1 MNTNRMNNKRSMMNL
16 TRREAL
22 LGLGLAGAAALTACS
37 SQDNGQQASDPN
49 QPITLTVLSPLVV
62 ESPSDKVEKSYAEQY
77 QKLHPNVTIKFI
89 GIPMNDAYA
98 KISTLATG
106 GNMPDIFINSPE
118 FASKAQQLGIV
129 ADMDKLLGADYLN
142 GFAAAPMSQ
151 AKLGGKTQFAPYFT
165 IPTGLLYRSDLF
177 QQAGITPPTTWDEFE
192 AAAKKLT
199 VDTNGDGQP
208 DRWGFAMVGTNDGS
222 GGSRFIPVMRT
233 FGAQELVKSGSGW
246 STQFDSPGAIQA
258 FKLYGDLVN
267 KDKAVPPAPLQ
278 TGYAQANT
286 LMATDKAAMMI
297 TGPHTIGA
305 ILAQNPS
312 LKGKLAG
319 APLPHAP
326 GSKSVSVL
334 GMLGWSI
341 SQDSKNQQAAADYIK
356 FILNKQNQLDFT
368 AATGRFPTRNDALA
382 DPSVAR
388 PELQGFIAAQ
398 DNAFQLPDVPYYA
411 DLQVI
416 AGNAYQQVILNKMTP
431 EQAAQSAAEQTK
443 KDISNNG

>member
-1 MNTNRMNNKRSMMNL
+1 MKLSRPL
-16 TRREAL
+16 AAL
-22 LGLGLAGAAALTACS
+22 VGIGLVGGALAGCG
-37 SQDNGQQASDPN
+37 SQSGAQETSDPN
-49 QPITLTVLSPLVV
+49 KKITLTVLSPLVV
-62 ESPSDKVEKSYAEQY
+62 ESPSGDVEKAYAEEY
-77 QKLHPNVTIKFI
+77 HKAHPNVTIKFI
-89 GIPMNDAYA
+89 GVPMNDAYA

-106 GNMPDIFINSPE
+106 GDMPDIFINSPE
-118 FASKAQQLGIV
+118 FSTKAEQLGIV
-129 ADMDKLLGADYLN
+129 ADMDKLLGADYLK
-142 GFAAAPMSQ
+142 GFAAAPLKQ
-151 AKLGGKTQFAPYFT
+151 AKLNGKTQFAPYFT

-177 QQAGITPPTTWDEFE
+177 EKAGIKPPTTWDEFE
-192 AAAKKLT
+192 ADAKKLT
-199 VDTNGDGQP
+199 VDTNGDGQT

-233 FGAQELVKSGSGW
+233 FGAKELVKSGATW
-246 STQFDSPGAIQA
+246 TTQFGSDGAVKA

-267 KDKAVPPAPLQ
+267 KDGAVPPGPLQ
-278 TGYAQANT
+278 TGYAQANA
-286 LMATDKAAMMI
+286 LLATDKAAMMI

-326 GSKSVSVL
+326 GQKSVSVL
-334 GMLGWSI
+334 GMLGWSV

-356 FILNKQNQLDFT
+356 FILNKKNQLAFT
-368 AATGRFPTRNDALA
+368 DATGRFPTRNDALA
-382 DPSVAR
+382 DPSVNK
-388 PELQGFIAAQ
+388 PELKGFIAAQ

-431 EQAAQSAAEQTK
+431 EEAAKTAADQTK
-443 KDISNNG
+443 QDISNNG

>member
-1 MNTNRMNNKRSMMNL
+1 MMKL
-16 TRREAL
+16 TKPLAVL
-22 LGLGLAGAAALTACS
+22 LGLGLIGVALSGCG
-37 SQDNGQQASDPN
+37 SQDSAKQDSDSN
-49 QPITLTVLSPLVV
+49 KNITLTVLSPLVV
-62 ESPSDKVEKSYAEQY
+62 ESPSDEVEKSYAAQY
-77 QKLHPNVTIKFI
+77 HKLHPNVTIKFI
-89 GIPMNDAYA
+89 GVPMNDAYA

-106 GNMPDIFINSPE
+106 GDMPDIFINSPE
-118 FASKAQQLGIV
+118 FSTKAKQLGIV
-129 ADMDKLLGADYLN
+129 ADMDKLLGADYLK
-142 GFAAAPMSQ
+142 GFASAPLKQ
-151 AKLGGKTQFAPYFT
+151 AKLDGETQFAPYFT

-177 QQAGITPPTTWDEFE
+177 QEAGITPPTTWDEFE
-192 AAAKKLT
+192 ADAKKLT
-199 VDTNGDGQP
+199 VDTDGDGQP

-233 FGAQELVKSGSGW
+233 FGAKELTKSGDTW
-246 STQFDSPGAIQA
+246 KTQFDSDGAVKA

-267 KDKAVPPAPLQ
+267 KDKAVPPGPLQ

-305 ILAQNPS
+305 ILEQNPS

-334 GMLGWSI
+334 GMLGWSV
-341 SQDSKNQQAAADYIK
+341 SSDSDHQQAAADYIK
-356 FILNKQNQLDFT
+356 FILNKKNQLAFT

-382 DPSVAR
+382 DPQVDQPA
-388 PELQGFIAAQ
+388 LKGFIEAQ
-398 DNAFQLPDVPYYA
+398 DNAFLLPDVPYYA

-431 EQAAQSAAEQTK
+431 EEAAKSAADQTK
-443 KDISNNG
+443 QSISNNG